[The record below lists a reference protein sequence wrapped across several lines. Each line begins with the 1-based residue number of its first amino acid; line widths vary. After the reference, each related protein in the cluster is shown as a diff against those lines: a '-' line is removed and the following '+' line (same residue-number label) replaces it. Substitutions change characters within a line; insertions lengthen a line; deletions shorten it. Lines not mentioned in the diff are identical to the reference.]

1 MSTLGTKE
9 ESTMP
14 ETQRSLRKI
23 IGFSMS
29 PALAVEVKK
38 EAAARGISLRKLFEE
53 MWTLY
58 TEQKKAKKN

>member
-1 MSTLGTKE
+1 MSTLRTKE
-9 ESTMP
+9 ESAMP
-14 ETQRSLRKI
+14 ETHKSPRKI
-23 IGFSMS
+23 VGFSMS